1 MVCLL
6 TDQTSRQFLPRAEA
20 HVLPEFTI
28 TVWSGEQLAEMAERM
43 KQEGLA

>member
-6 TDQTSRQFLPRAEA
+6 TGQTSRQFLPRAEA
-20 HVLPEFTI
+20 HVFPEFTI
-28 TVWSGEQLAEMAERM
+28 TVWSGEPLAEMAESM